1 MAAKRRKRSYGNR
14 RAARRRLVKR
24 ILIALAVL
32 MLVPLCFLYLF
43 VAYYYRDR
51 FYSNTY
57 INGIN
62 VSNLTFEEAEDLIS
76 SEVKSYVLSLEG
88 RNGVID
94 KISGSSIEMHFV
106 YSKNLSEI
114 IEEQNAFGWPAVFF
128 KKHIHVVNTMLTYDE
143 GLLKE
148 EFKKLAFLQEENN
161 IPPVNASISE
171 YRENGYELIPEQ
183 PGAKIIEDRLY
194 KAVKEAVDIM
204 NPKLFLEDLD
214 CYEKPE
220 ITSEYPPLKQALE
233 EMNKLAGARIT
244 YEFGDKV
251 EVLDGSMISR
261 WISLSDDFVVSFE
274 PEEGIKQFVDYIG
287 KTYNTFGKT
296 RTFKTTYGDVIKV
309 SGGDYGWWLNRP
321 KEVEEL
327 LELVKSGAVLKKEP
341 VYFQTAQQY
350 GEDDIGDTY
359 VEVNLTAQHLFFYK
373 DGKLVME
380 SDFVSGNLAKDYG
393 TPTGTY
399 PVQYKQRNA
408 VLVGE
413 DYETPVKYWMPFNRN
428 IGFHDASWRKSFGKD
443 IYKKNGSHGCIN
455 MPPEAAEK
463 MYQEIQR
470 GVAVIVYELPGTESY
485 DVKKDEGKK

>member
-94 KISGSSIEMHFV
+94 KISGSSIDMHFV

-148 EFKKLAFLQEENN
+148 EFKKLAFFQEENN

-327 LELVKSGAVLKKEP
+327 LELVRSGAVLKKEP